1 MRRESR
7 ARYIV
12 LWPNSMSLPREFLM
26 IFSQL
31 LGSFSFVS
39 LPVLCWQTFF
49 LSYTLSWPLLKW
61 LITVWLQAQSQTQD
75 PRTQPCRETH
85 SHGYGYAQEL
95 SGLVLWCDEPVPSLG
110 PAFFAYIDLTLLRRQ
125 LSTCEWLWLSEGPFA
140 RSATF
145 CLAAPPPT
153 PCRHWLTTI
162 RDEVNN

>member
-61 LITVWLQAQSQTQD
+61 LITVLAASPKPNTG
-75 PRTQPCRETH
+75 PTH
-85 SHGYGYAQEL
+85 TAMQGDSLTWIRICPGAVWTCPL
-95 SGLVLWCDEPVPSLG
+95 VRWTCPFSGSC
-110 PAFFAYIDLTLLRRQ
+110 FFAYIDLTLLRRQ

>member
-61 LITVWLQAQSQTQD
+61 LITVLAASPKPNTG
-75 PRTQPCRETH
+75 PTH
-85 SHGYGYAQEL
+85 TAMQGDSLTWIRICPGAVWTCPL
-95 SGLVLWCDEPVPSLG
+95 VRWTCPFSGSC
-110 PAFFAYIDLTLLRRQ
+110 FFCIYRLD
-125 LSTCEWLWLSEGPFA
+125 FA
-140 RSATF
+140 APATF
-145 CLAAPPPT
+145 DMRMALTVWRAFCKVSHILFGRPASNSLSALAHHNT
-153 PCRHWLTTI
+153 WWSQ
-162 RDEVNN
+162 